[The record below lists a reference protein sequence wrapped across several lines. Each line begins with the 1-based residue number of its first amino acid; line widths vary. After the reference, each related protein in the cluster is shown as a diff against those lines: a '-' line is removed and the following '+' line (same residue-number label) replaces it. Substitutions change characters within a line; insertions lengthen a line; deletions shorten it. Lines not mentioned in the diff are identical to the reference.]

1 MRTAGAHT
9 HSSRGRGGG
18 QRFTVCGSDGH
29 FFVLFILKL
38 IIILIYSKNDCEKL
52 VIGVAYL

>member
-1 MRTAGAHT
+1 MWHT
-9 HSSRGRGGG
+9 FKEGGGG
-18 QRFTVCGSDGH
+18 QRFTLCGGDGDGH

-52 VIGVAYL
+52 IISVAYL